1 MGILSRLGYSSSG
14 HSSRHSSS
22 RRRYRHRHHHHRRH
36 HYRRHHR
43 HYYRSMGHSRAYSRP
58 MIPDEYLAQRMAH
71 KQMAMERARLHHHA
85 RMRMAGAH
93 PIPPIPRFRPIF

>member
-22 RRRYRHRHHHHRRH
+22 RRRYRHRHHQHRR

-43 HYYRSMGHSRAYSRP
+43 HYYRSMGYSRAYSRP
-58 MIPDEYLAQRMAH
+58 MMTDDYFAQRLAH
-71 KQMAMERARLHHHA
+71 KQMAMQHARLHHHQA
-85 RMRMAGAH
+85 RMRMAHG
-93 PIPPIPRFRPIF
+93 PMSPVPRFRPIF